1 MTTSTSSSAHTS
13 FTQHQSSSLSID
25 MPIATASVVNKTAN
39 RSASLYQNCLETRA
53 LLRRVPGFQKIQP
66 HCLPTPT
73 RLSTDPLTPHS
84 KHSSNPLDPVTQT
97 LEIFR
102 LGSPLC
108 FLYNAIHNPP
118 LSVPDPTQLP
128 PLPPGK
134 TWSNLKPL
142 KVLWCPRDDLKGCQK
157 SAAHFIMALKTEL
170 GWGTEIDET
179 QENGLMVNMLYD
191 VNTNATV
198 KVISNVLRLL
208 HLLKALASS
217 YPLRG

>member
-1 MTTSTSSSAHTS
+1 MVSSTSHSE
-13 FTQHQSSSLSID
+13 QQ
-25 MPIATASVVNKTAN
+25 
-39 RSASLYQNCLETRA
+39 
-53 LLRRVPGFQKIQP
+53 QKIQLT
-66 HCLPTPT
+66 LPPS
-73 RLSTDPLTPHS
+73 LDSPTDPLTPHS

-179 QENGLMVNMLYD
+179 KENGLMVNMLYD

-198 KVISNVLRLL
+198 KVRPNTCTCTCT
-208 HLLKALASS
+208 K
-217 YPLRG
+217 